1 MMYGVKNSAAESDT
15 LDIYIYSDIVD
26 DITAVLY
33 KSANIELMSA
43 AKFQRM
49 LDEKKNAKQI
59 NLFINSPGG
68 DVMDGVA
75 IYSQIR
81 RCNAHVTAYID
92 GWACSIAS
100 VIPMAADKIIMS
112 DTAMMMIHHPWSVA
126 VGNSDEFRKAA
137 DTLDSILE
145 GSIIPAY
152 KSKCGDKISDSKLRE
167 FLKDEK
173 MLTAKECLQY
183 GFCDEITERKP
194 AEDETKAKE
203 AVKEAQNQAKIS
215 YMNRLHEMYA
225 SLKMPAG
232 LSTAELPK
240 DAAEKQQDNADAKE
254 NSENTEKNPVNAAEK
269 QHSVTKHL
277 YDAFGNVVDECELP
291 LGTPGKIAL
300 YADGEII
307 AEEDEPDVPDTN
319 DGNIGENESEPDKED
334 RTPEPAEDTKAKSNE
349 LFMKLLKGEM

>member
-26 DITAVLY
+26 DITATLY

-75 IYSQIR
+75 IYGQIR
-81 RCNAHVTAYID
+81 RHNAHVTAYID

-100 VIPMAADKIIMS
+100 VIPMAADKVVMS
-112 DTAMMMIHHPWSVA
+112 DTSMMMIHHPWGVA
-126 VGNSDEFRKAA
+126 VGNSDEMRKAA

-167 FLKDEK
+167 YLKDEK

-194 AEDETKAKE
+194 AEDEAKAKE
-203 AVKEAQNQAKIS
+203 AVEEAKNQAKIS

-225 SLKMPAG
+225 SLKMPSG
-232 LSTAELPK
+232 LSAAETVENAADKQQEYKYLDAEK
-240 DAAEKQQDNADAKE
+240 TKVIKAEDAAEIKPELKISDKIESHETVSDVTDN
-254 NSENTEKNPVNAAEK
+254 
-269 QHSVTKHL
+269 
-277 YDAFGNVVDECELP
+277 
-291 LGTPGKIAL
+291 
-300 YADGEII
+300 
-307 AEEDEPDVPDTN
+307 N
-319 DGNIGENESEPDKED
+319 DGNMETESEPEKED
-334 RTPEPAEDTKAKSNE
+334 KTPDTAEDTKARINE
-349 LFMKLLKGEM
+349 YFMNLLKGEM

>member
-1 MMYGVKNSAAESDT
+1 MKYGVKNSAAESDT

-26 DITAVLY
+26 DITATLY

-75 IYSQIR
+75 IYGQIR
-81 RCNAHVTAYID
+81 RHNAHVTAYID

-100 VIPMAADKIIMS
+100 VIPMAADKVVMS
-112 DTAMMMIHHPWSVA
+112 DTSMMMIHHPWGVA
-126 VGNSDEFRKAA
+126 VGNSDEMRKTA

-194 AEDETKAKE
+194 AEDEEKARE
-203 AVKEAQNQAKIS
+203 AVEEAKNQAKIS

-232 LSTAELPK
+232 LSEAETP
-240 DAAEKQQDNADAKE
+240 E
-254 NSENTEKNPVNAAEK
+254 NAAET
-269 QHSVTKHL
+269 QHDK
-277 YDAFGNVVDECELP
+277 YE
-291 LGTPGKIAL
+291 AL
-300 YADGEII
+300 EVFRAMRKEKSSAYAPMI
-307 AEEDEPDVPDTN
+307 AENAAETQQEETHESVSDVTEN
-319 DGNIGENESEPDKED
+319 NVGNIETESEPEKAEETSKPVEDKVNTND
-334 RTPEPAEDTKAKSNE
+334 YF
-349 LFMKLLKGEM
+349 LKLLKGEM

>member
-1 MMYGVKNSAAESDT
+1 MMYGVKNSAAENDT

-26 DITAVLY
+26 DITATLY

-75 IYSQIR
+75 IYGQIR
-81 RCNAHVTAYID
+81 RHNAHVTAYID

-112 DTAMMMIHHPWSVA
+112 ETSMMMIHHPWSVA

-167 FLKDEK
+167 YLKDEK

-194 AEDETKAKE
+194 AEDEEKAKE

-232 LSTAELPK
+232 LSAAEIPK
-240 DAAEKQQDNADAKE
+240 DAAEKQQDNAEAEKNDVNAKE
-254 NSENTEKNPVNAAEK
+254 NSENTEKNDANAEKNSENAAEK
-269 QHSVTKHL
+269 QQDDVT
-277 YDAFGNVVDECELP
+277 
-291 LGTPGKIAL
+291 
-300 YADGEII
+300 
-307 AEEDEPDVPDTN
+307 DTN
-319 DGNIGENESEPDKED
+319 DGNMETESEPEEAEN
-334 RTPEPAEDTKAKSNE
+334 TPEPVEDKVKTNDY
-349 LFMKLLKGEM
+349 FMKLLKGEM

>member
-26 DITAVLY
+26 DITATLY

-75 IYSQIR
+75 IYGQIR
-81 RCNAHVTAYID
+81 RHNAHVTAYID

-100 VIPMAADKIIMS
+100 VIPMAADKVVMS
-112 DTAMMMIHHPWSVA
+112 DTSMMMIHHPWSAA

-167 FLKDEK
+167 FLKNEK

-194 AEDETKAKE
+194 AEDEEKAKE

-232 LSTAELPK
+232 LSAVETPK
-240 DAAEKQQDNADAKE
+240 DAAENQQDNADAKE
-254 NSENTEKNPVNAAEK
+254 NSENAKENSENAEKNDANAEKNSADAAEK
-269 QHSVTKHL
+269 QQDDVS
-277 YDAFGNVVDECELP
+277 DNNV
-291 LGTPGKIAL
+291 
-300 YADGEII
+300 
-307 AEEDEPDVPDTN
+307 
-319 DGNIGENESEPDKED
+319 GNIETESEPEKED
-334 RTPEPAEDTKAKSNE
+334 DTPEPAEDTRAKTNE
-349 LFMKLLKGEM
+349 LFMKLIKGEM

>member
-1 MMYGVKNSAAESDT
+1 MKYGVKNSAAESDT

-26 DITAVLY
+26 DITATLY

-75 IYSQIR
+75 IYGQIR
-81 RCNAHVTAYID
+81 RHNAHVTAYID

-100 VIPMAADKIIMS
+100 VIPMAADKVVMS
-112 DTAMMMIHHPWSVA
+112 DTSMMMIHHPWGVA
-126 VGNSDEFRKAA
+126 VGNSDEMRKAA

-194 AEDETKAKE
+194 AEDEAKAKE
-203 AVKEAQNQAKIS
+203 AVEEAKNQAKIS

-232 LSTAELPK
+232 LSAAETPK
-240 DAAEKQQDNADAKE
+240 DAAEKQQEEETHD
-254 NSENTEKNPVNAAEK
+254 
-269 QHSVTKHL
+269 SVS
-277 YDAFGNVVDECELP
+277 
-291 LGTPGKIAL
+291 
-300 YADGEII
+300 
-307 AEEDEPDVPDTN
+307 DVTGTN
-319 DGNIGENESEPDKED
+319 DGNIETNDANTEKNDANAEINDVNAKTESEPEKAEETSKPVEDKG
-334 RTPEPAEDTKAKSNE
+334 KANE
-349 LFMKLLKGEM
+349 YFMKLLKGEM

>member
-26 DITAVLY
+26 DITATLY

-75 IYSQIR
+75 IYGQIR
-81 RCNAHVTAYID
+81 RHNAHVTAYID

-112 DTAMMMIHHPWSVA
+112 EASMMMIHHPWSA
-126 VGNSDEFRKAA
+126 CAGNADEFRRVA
-137 DTLDSILE
+137 DALDSILE

-167 FLKDEK
+167 FLKNEK

-194 AEDETKAKE
+194 AEDEEKAKE
-203 AVKEAQNQAKIS
+203 AVKEMQNQAKIS

-225 SLKMPAG
+225 SLKMPAV
-232 LSTAELPK
+232 LSAAETPK
-240 DAAEKQQDNADAKE
+240 DAAEKQLDNADAKE
-254 NSENTEKNPVNAAEK
+254 NSENAEKNDANAVKNAENAAEK
-269 QHSVTKHL
+269 QQDDVT
-277 YDAFGNVVDECELP
+277 DN
-291 LGTPGKIAL
+291 
-300 YADGEII
+300 
-307 AEEDEPDVPDTN
+307 N
-319 DGNIGENESEPDKED
+319 DGNMETGSEPEKAEETSKPVEDKVKTND
-334 RTPEPAEDTKAKSNE
+334 Y
-349 LFMKLLKGEM
+349 FMKLLKGEM

>member
-1 MMYGVKNSAAESDT
+1 
-15 LDIYIYSDIVD
+15 
-26 DITAVLY
+26 
-33 KSANIELMSA
+33 
-43 AKFQRM
+43 M

-75 IYSQIR
+75 IYGQIR
-81 RCNAHVTAYID
+81 RHNAHVTAYID

-100 VIPMAADKIIMS
+100 VIPMAADKVVMS
-112 DTAMMMIHHPWSVA
+112 DTSMMMIHHPWSVA

-167 FLKDEK
+167 FLKNEK

-232 LSTAELPK
+232 LSAVETPK
-240 DAAEKQQDNADAKE
+240 DAAEKQQDNADA
-254 NSENTEKNPVNAAEK
+254 EKNDANAVKNDANAVKNSADAAEK
-269 QHSVTKHL
+269 QHSVTKQF
-277 YDAFGNVVDECELP
+277 YDAHGNVVAEFEVP
-291 LGTPGKIAL
+291 LGAIAL
-300 YADGEII
+300 CADGEVI
-307 AEEDEPDVPDTN
+307 AVADGPHVTDTN
-319 DGNIGENESEPDKED
+319 DGNMETGSEPEKTEETSKPVEDKVKTND
-334 RTPEPAEDTKAKSNE
+334 Y
-349 LFMKLLKGEM
+349 FMKLLKGEM

>member
-26 DITAVLY
+26 DITATLY

-43 AKFQRM
+43 VKFQRM

-75 IYSQIR
+75 IYGQIR
-81 RCNAHVTAYID
+81 RHNAHVTAYID

-100 VIPMAADKIIMS
+100 VIPMAADKVVMS
-112 DTAMMMIHHPWSVA
+112 DTSMMMIHHPWSIA
-126 VGNSDEFRKAA
+126 VGNSDEMRKAA

-194 AEDETKAKE
+194 AEDEEKARE
-203 AVKEAQNQAKIS
+203 AVEEAKNQAKIS

-232 LSTAELPK
+232 LSAAETPK
-240 DAAEKQQDNADAKE
+240 DAAEKQQEETHD
-254 NSENTEKNPVNAAEK
+254 
-269 QHSVTKHL
+269 SVS
-277 YDAFGNVVDECELP
+277 
-291 LGTPGKIAL
+291 
-300 YADGEII
+300 
-307 AEEDEPDVPDTN
+307 DVTDTN
-319 DGNIGENESEPDKED
+319 DGNIETNDANTEKNEANAEINDVNAKTESEPEKAEETSKPVEDKG
-334 RTPEPAEDTKAKSNE
+334 KANE
-349 LFMKLLKGEM
+349 YFMRLIKGEM

>member
-1 MMYGVKNSAAESDT
+1 MKYGVKNSAAESDT
-15 LDIYIYSDIVD
+15 LDVYIYSDIVD
-26 DITAVLY
+26 DITAVIY
-33 KSANIELMSA
+33 GSANIELMSA
-43 AKFQRM
+43 SKFQKM
-49 LDEKKNAKQI
+49 LDQKKDAKQI
-59 NLFINSPGG
+59 NLYINSCGG

-81 RCNAHVTAYID
+81 RHNAHVTAYID

-112 DTAMMMIHHPWSVA
+112 EASMMMIHHPWSA
-126 VGNSDEFRKAA
+126 CAGNADEFRRVA
-137 DTLDSILE
+137 DALDSILE

-167 FLKDEK
+167 FLKNEK

-194 AEDETKAKE
+194 AEDEEKARE

-232 LSTAELPK
+232 LSTAETPK
-240 DAAEKQQDNADAKE
+240 DADEKQKDNADAKE
-254 NSENTEKNPVNAAEK
+254 NSENAKENSENAEKNDANAVKNAENAAEK
-269 QHSVTKHL
+269 QQDDVT
-277 YDAFGNVVDECELP
+277 DN
-291 LGTPGKIAL
+291 
-300 YADGEII
+300 
-307 AEEDEPDVPDTN
+307 N
-319 DGNIGENESEPDKED
+319 DGNMETGSEPEKAEN
-334 RTPEPAEDTKAKSNE
+334 TPEPVEDKVNANE

>member
-26 DITAVLY
+26 DITATLY

-75 IYSQIR
+75 IYGQIR
-81 RCNAHVTAYID
+81 RHNAHVTAYID

-112 DTAMMMIHHPWSVA
+112 EASMMMIHHPWSA
-126 VGNSDEFRKAA
+126 CAGNADEFRRVA
-137 DTLDSILE
+137 DALDSILE

-167 FLKDEK
+167 FLKNEK

-183 GFCDEITERKP
+183 GFCDEIAERKP
-194 AEDETKAKE
+194 AEDEEKARE

-232 LSTAELPK
+232 LSAVETPK

-254 NSENTEKNPVNAAEK
+254 NSENAEKNDANAAENAENAAEK
-269 QHSVTKHL
+269 QQDDVT
-277 YDAFGNVVDECELP
+277 
-291 LGTPGKIAL
+291 
-300 YADGEII
+300 
-307 AEEDEPDVPDTN
+307 DTN
-319 DGNIGENESEPDKED
+319 DGNMETGSEPEKAEN
-334 RTPEPAEDTKAKSNE
+334 TPEPVEDKVKTNDY
-349 LFMKLLKGEM
+349 FMKLLKGEM

>member
-26 DITAVLY
+26 DITATLY

-75 IYSQIR
+75 IYGQIR
-81 RCNAHVTAYID
+81 RHNAHVTAYID

-112 DTAMMMIHHPWSVA
+112 EASMMMIHHPWSVA
-126 VGNSDEFRKAA
+126 VGNSDEFRRVA
-137 DTLDSILE
+137 DALDSILE

-167 FLKDEK
+167 FLKNEK

-194 AEDETKAKE
+194 AEDEEKAKE

-232 LSTAELPK
+232 LSTAETPK
-240 DAAEKQQDNADAKE
+240 DAAENQQDNADAKE
-254 NSENTEKNPVNAAEK
+254 NSENAKENSENAEKNDANAVKNAENAAEK
-269 QHSVTKHL
+269 QQDDVT
-277 YDAFGNVVDECELP
+277 DN
-291 LGTPGKIAL
+291 
-300 YADGEII
+300 
-307 AEEDEPDVPDTN
+307 N
-319 DGNIGENESEPDKED
+319 DGDIKTESEPEKTEETSKPVEDKVKTND
-334 RTPEPAEDTKAKSNE
+334 Y
-349 LFMKLLKGEM
+349 FMKLLKGEM

>member
-26 DITAVLY
+26 DITATLY

-75 IYSQIR
+75 IYGQIR
-81 RCNAHVTAYID
+81 RHNAHVTAYID

-100 VIPMAADKIIMS
+100 VIPMAADKIVMS
-112 DTAMMMIHHPWSVA
+112 ETSMMMIHHPWSA
-126 VGNSDEFRKAA
+126 CAGNADEFRRVA
-137 DTLDSILE
+137 DALDSILE

-167 FLKDEK
+167 YLKDEK

-183 GFCDEITERKP
+183 GFCDEIAERRES
-194 AEDETKAKE
+194 AEDEAKKAI
-203 AVKEAQNQAKIS
+203 ADAQNQAKIS
-215 YMNRLHEMYA
+215 YMNRLKEMYA
-225 SLKMPAG
+225 SLTMPF
-232 LSTAELPK
+232 SVVEIPK
-240 DAAEKQQDNADAKE
+240 DAAEKQQDDADA
-254 NSENTEKNPVNAAEK
+254 EKNPADAEKNPAEAEKNDANAAENAENAAEK
-269 QHSVTKHL
+269 QQDDVT
-277 YDAFGNVVDECELP
+277 D
-291 LGTPGKIAL
+291 I
-300 YADGEII
+300 
-307 AEEDEPDVPDTN
+307 N
-319 DGNIGENESEPDKED
+319 DGNMETGSEPEEAEN
-334 RTPEPAEDTKAKSNE
+334 TPEPVEDKVKTNDY
-349 LFMKLLKGEM
+349 FMKLLKGEM